1 MKTKRFS
8 RIYLEITNLCNRTC
22 SFCPGTRRA
31 PGLLSVEDFALLTGK
46 LRPYT
51 DYLYLHVMG
60 EPLSHP
66 RLAELLQEADRQG
79 FRVILT
85 TNGTLLPKVSGSL
98 LSAPALHKISISL
111 HSFEAN
117 EGGDFDAYLDG
128 CLDFGKAA
136 EATGLIVS
144 YRLWNLDGET
154 TVGLHAQNDAILA
167 RLRAVFPGAW
177 HANTKG
183 FRLAERI
190 YLEYGEKFDWPDL
203 SAPDYGLTGTCHG
216 LRDQLAVLCDGSVV
230 PCCLDHDGELTMG
243 NLFVQTLDEILA
255 SPMANSILDGFRRRE
270 KTMELCR
277 RCGYATRFG

>member
-31 PGLLSVEDFALLTGK
+31 PGLLSVEDFALLAGK

-66 RLAELLQEADRQG
+66 ALAEIMQAAHTLG

-85 TNGTLLPKVSGSL
+85 TNGTLLPKASGIL
-98 LSAPALHKISISL
+98 LSAPALHKVSISL

-117 EGGDFDAYLDG
+117 ADGDFSAYLDG

-136 EATGLIVS
+136 GQAGPIVS

-167 RLRAVFPGAW
+167 RLRAAFPGEW
-177 HANTKG
+177 QTNTKG
-183 FRLAERI
+183 FRLAEHV

-203 SAPDYGLTGTCHG
+203 SAPDYGQAGTCHG
-216 LRDQLAVLCDGSVV
+216 LRDQIAVLCDGSVV

-243 NLFVQTLDEILA
+243 NLFSQELAEILA
-255 SPMANSILDGFRRRE
+255 SPMAAAILDGFRRRE